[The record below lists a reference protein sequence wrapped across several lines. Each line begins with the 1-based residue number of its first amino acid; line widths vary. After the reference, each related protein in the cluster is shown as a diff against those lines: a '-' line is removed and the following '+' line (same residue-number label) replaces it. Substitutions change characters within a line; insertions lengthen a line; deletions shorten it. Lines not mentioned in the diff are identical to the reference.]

1 MVCRISRQISEGIL
15 RSNAPDHIMN
25 SAGVNAEVKSGLN
38 NAELVNKDSFER
50 LKSKNR
56 RKEFR
61 RRIFYFFISLFLCA
75 TVALIC
81 IVFFFDLKH
90 IEIRGNEKY
99 SQDEILA
106 VCGFDE
112 NTNLFGINFDATEV
126 LITKQFSYIRSVD
139 FKRVFPSTLIIT
151 VVEDVPMWFTHISDD
166 WFVLSD
172 DLRVISRYDLKEE
185 VELLDFPLTY
195 INLPEIDYAV
205 TGEMVK
211 FTKASNYN
219 YTVSFLK
226 ELENFDF
233 CSSVDSIDASDRYH
247 ISVYSGGG
255 KYKINLGTS
264 ENLEAKI
271 KFVLKV
277 IEEAFDENTI
287 ASIDVEYLTSII
299 VLKQDELFS
308 YP

>member
-1 MVCRISRQISEGIL
+1 M
-15 RSNAPDHIMN
+15 RSNAPDRIMN

-61 RRIFYFFISLFLCA
+61 RRIFYFFISVLLCA
-75 TVALIC
+75 VVALVC
-81 IVFFFDLKH
+81 IIFFFGLKH
-90 IEIRGNEKY
+90 VEIRGNEKY

-106 VCGFDE
+106 VCSFEE
-112 NTNLFGINFDATEV
+112 NVNLFGIDFDAAEN
-126 LITKQFSYIRSVD
+126 LITGNFPYIRGVN

-151 VVEDVPMWFTHISDD
+151 VFEDAPAWFTQIAGD

-172 DLRVISRYDLKEE
+172 DLRVISRYNMKEE
-185 VELLDFPLTY
+185 IELLGLPLTY
-195 INLPEIDYAV
+195 INLPEVNYAV
-205 TGEMVK
+205 TGETVK
-211 FTKASNYN
+211 FTKTSNYD
-219 YTVSFLK
+219 YIVSFLK
-226 ELENFDF
+226 ELDDYEFF
-233 CSSVDSIDASDRYH
+233 SSVDSIDASDRYH
-247 ISVYSGGG
+247 ISVYSGNG
-255 KYKINLGTS
+255 KYKINIGTS
-264 ENLEAKI
+264 ENLDAKI
-271 KFVLKV
+271 KFVMKV

-299 VLKQDELFS
+299 VLKQDELFI